1 MCLKVTFAMTKY
13 IMREAVLKGQCIM
26 KELRKNLI
34 WIAVGAVVFW
44 VEIILLSVSSNYELF
59 KETVVLFVVPTVLFW
74 AINRYGKETP
84 FYFLKSVVCLWIG
97 RAVFDVILFYVGGR
111 EVTRIM
117 VTWQVMLTILMF
129 CMKIIQIVY
138 DKIPDKK
145 AYFGYILIGVALAFH
160 VSYIVTSAMK
170 YGRLLGYIDI
180 LLDDMYE
187 LEHGIAFLIVVAVTC
202 YQYQKRYK
210 MKIKNNEITKKAYL
224 CNAIKMTVVPFLLL
238 VYPLYVLFLSE

>member
-1 MCLKVTFAMTKY
+1 
-13 IMREAVLKGQCIM
+13 MREAVLKGQCIM

-59 KETVVLFVVPTVLFW
+59 KETVVLFAVPTVLFW

-117 VTWQVMLTILMF
+117 VTWQVILTILMF

-145 AYFGYILIGVALAFH
+145 AYFGYILIGVALAFN
-160 VSYIVTSAMK
+160 VSYIARK
-170 YGRLLGYIDI
+170 YHSLLRYIDS
-180 LLDDMYE
+180 LSNAMRENMYE

>member
-1 MCLKVTFAMTKY
+1 
-13 IMREAVLKGQCIM
+13 M

-44 VEIILLSVSSNYELF
+44 VEILLLSVSSNHELF
-59 KETVVLFVVPTVLFW
+59 KETVVLFVVPAVLFW

-97 RAVFDVILFYVGGR
+97 RAVFDVNAFYVDGR
-111 EVTRIM
+111 EATRFA
-117 VTWQVMLTILMF
+117 VFWQVMLTILLF

-145 AYFGYILIGVALAFH
+145 AYFGYILIGIALAFN
-160 VSYIVTSAMK
+160 VSYIVSSARQ
-170 YGRLLGYIDI
+170 YGRLLRYIDSLSDAI
-180 LLDDMYE
+180 REYMYE